1 MDGCPQPPLLEV
13 KNLRTELR
21 LRDRILPVVDDVSF
35 SLNAGEML
43 GIVGES
49 GCGKSMTALSIMRL
63 VPDPPGR
70 IVAGSVNL
78 AGTELLALSER
89 QMRALRGSSIS
100 MVFQE
105 PMSALNPVRTVGS
118 QIIEAIRLH
127 QGLTQRSARA
137 RAIEMLELTHMPD
150 PPARTR

>member
-127 QGLTQRSARA
+127 QGLTQCSARA